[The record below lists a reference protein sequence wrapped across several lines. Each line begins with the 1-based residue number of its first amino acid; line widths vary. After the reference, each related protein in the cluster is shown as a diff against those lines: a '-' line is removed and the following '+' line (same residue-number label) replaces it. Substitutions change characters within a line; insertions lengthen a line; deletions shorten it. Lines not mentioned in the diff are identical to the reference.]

1 MSVLLA
7 AAALAIG
14 SSGWFGGP
22 YGGGPGRIS
31 FERDGTNSYA
41 RLVKDR
47 GPGATQLLPRHP
59 EEIGAVRRVKISF
72 LHRGSGGSFRWRLE
86 RRNDKGRYAPVK
98 NSAGNDFSEY
108 LSFNGA
114 GDWTLHEKIASM
126 PSRLVH
132 AGNAV
137 SVKFDVWGGNEPRT
151 LDVRSL
157 KVEPIHEETP
167 PSPPA
172 PVKIALEMVPKD
184 EGFGPVPFIWRSDAA
199 IKDGLLLRKGKP
211 FFWVG
216 NGCDFGA
223 SQASSVGLWAAKL
236 LGYTALSL
244 DPHGGLR
251 LAHEDG
257 TNATIRATVNLSGV
271 SHFREAAR
279 LGFYIDHFGNGNYK
293 WSPLKK
299 FSDAHPDF
307 HEFHYPHGHYIDFDT
322 GNPLGLALS
331 TAKREAYF
339 RYVHDV
345 PDVAS
350 TAEMELCREPG
361 PEPSNERTK
370 RGFRAWARR
379 KYGTLEEACRAWRR
393 EYAAW
398 DDVLP
403 MHLEESDVRGYMAR
417 ILQLRKAKVEFPE
430 MHYDWLQYL
439 QDDYTACVAA
449 EREELRRRLPNLPV
463 TIDVRGHGIEMDSY
477 CVLDPERIDPLMDLF
492 SIHFGAH
499 SYTYGGGMPYH
510 LPTLLDQTSFP
521 LFSYNFFRTN
531 TEKPIFNSEDIV
543 ATARIPGSDGAA
555 MEENDI
561 AGLHASPWK
570 FHLESGGED
579 GLAKGWHTK
588 DFDDSA
594 WDEMKVP
601 GCWDETERYS
611 CKPGVAWYRKRFVA
625 RANKLDWE
633 DGSHTFHIF
642 GKGIAQSGTIWL
654 NGEKV
659 GDVNGWDTPYRF
671 DVSAMLDYGRE
682 NEIVVRVDG
691 RGYQN
696 GLRFY
701 CHILANDKINRVERF
716 GAKQYRMML
725 WPYLMQGTIGCWV
738 WSWHNDYVRPY
749 FPSLV
754 RRLEVASEVVLP
766 DLRNRRG
773 NVAYLYGFL
782 SGRGLPCTIVGNHA
796 DYLNWY
802 NAIEFSGVRP
812 DVFGE
817 RHFVREID
825 PKRHSLLVVPFTKY
839 VSDETYAAFK
849 RYVLGGGTAVVTEDS
864 LERTFSRYRTT
875 DIREFAGIDKA
886 AGRKVVET
894 RRGAGRVVYV
904 AGHPQME
911 ELMELLKPYL
921 PKAQISV
928 TSAETREKP
937 LIERVFAGSA
947 TRKVLYL
954 ANWGGFD
961 HDLAVRIPEGF
972 TGWRMTPLEGVFE
985 RDPATG
991 AFRVKV
997 PSQDVAA
1004 VLLEAPS
1011 VVERVETDIP
1021 AAWRAAVDRNATLN
1035 EERDTGK
1042 PKVLF
1047 PIHHKTVDPV
1057 GKELYPYILD
1067 RIAAFG
1073 CEPKSV
1079 RIDEWTPE
1087 LLAGCPLVVLP
1098 ETNTKPFY
1106 RKSAKAWKPF
1116 RKMLAD
1122 YVNNGGALLFIAHT
1136 AWQVNNYAKLLDDV
1150 TPEFG
1155 VSKRWETPRDRRHCG
1170 FGDPGQVVGEAV
1182 AGSPITAG
1190 VGKVQLYRMNTLKL
1204 KGNAKAV
1211 VNIPSDA
1218 ENCAGACAMAAVEVG
1233 KGRVFVSADAMAFQ
1247 PFRIGEADNAAL
1259 LENVVGWLLG
1269 KPVTQA
1275 MRDEFKANLFL
1286 TEKTFQDNRR

>member
-1 MSVLLA
+1 MTALVA
-7 AAALAIG
+7 VFALAMG
-14 SSGWFGGP
+14 ASEWFGGP
-22 YGGGPGRIS
+22 YGGGPGRVS
-31 FERDGTNSYA
+31 SERDGTNEYA

-47 GPGATQLLPRHP
+47 GPGATQLQPRRP
-59 EEIGAVRRVKISF
+59 VEVGAARHVKVSF
-72 LHRGSGGSFRWRLE
+72 LHRGAGGSFRWRLE

-98 NSAGNDFSEY
+98 NSAGSDFAEH

-114 GDWTLHEKIASM
+114 DGWTLHEKTFVV
-126 PSRLVH
+126 PNRLVH

-151 LDVRSL
+151 LDVRGV
-157 KVEPIHEETP
+157 KVEPIREEAP
-167 PSPPA
+167 RPAPA
-172 PVKIALEMVPKD
+172 PVKIALEMSPKD
-184 EGFGPVPFIWRSDAA
+184 EGFGPVPFIWRPDAA

-216 NGCDFGA
+216 NGCDLGA
-223 SQASSVGLWAAKL
+223 SQSTSVGLWAAKL
-236 LGYTALSL
+236 LGYTVVSLNPQGELALVK
-244 DPHGGLR
+244 D
-251 LAHEDG
+251 DG
-257 TNATIRATVNLSGV
+257 ANATIRATANLAGV

-279 LGFYIDHFGNGNYK
+279 LGFFIDHFGNGNYK

-299 FSDAHPDF
+299 FAEAHPDF
-307 HEFHYPHGHYIDFDT
+307 KEIHYNHGHYIDIDT
-322 GNPLGLALS
+322 GHPLGLDLQ

-345 PDVAS
+345 PGV
-350 TAEMELCREPG
+350 AEMELCREPG
-361 PEPSNERTK
+361 PEPSNERAR

-379 KYGTLEEACRAWRR
+379 KYGTLDEACRTWRR
-393 EYAAW
+393 TYATW
-398 DDVLP
+398 DDVIP

-417 ILQLRKAKVEFPE
+417 ILQGRRAKAEFPA

-449 EREELRRRLPNLPV
+449 ERERLRERLPGLPV
-463 TIDVRGHGIEMDSY
+463 TIDVRGHGMDVDTY

-499 SYTYGGGMPYH
+499 SYTYGSGMPYH
-510 LPTLLDQTSFP
+510 LPSLLDQTSFP

-531 TEKPIFNSEDIV
+531 TEKPIFNSEDII

-555 MEENDI
+555 MEANDI

-570 FHLESGGED
+570 FRLESAGED
-579 GLAKGWHTK
+579 GLAKGWQAK
-588 DFDDSA
+588 DLNDSG

-601 GCWDETERYS
+601 GCWDETDRYS

-625 RANKLDWE
+625 RANRLDWE
-633 DGSHTFHIF
+633 DGSHTFNLY
-642 GKGIAQSGTIWL
+642 GKGIAQSGVIWL

-659 GDVNGWDTPYRF
+659 GEVKGWDRPYRF
-671 DVSAMLDYGRE
+671 DVSALLDYGRE
-682 NEIVVRVDG
+682 NELVVRVDG
-691 RGYQN
+691 RGFQN

-701 CHILANDKINRVERF
+701 CHILANDKINREERF

-725 WPYLMQGTIGCWV
+725 WPYLMQGTVGCWV
-738 WSWHNDYVRPY
+738 WSWHNDYARPY

-754 RRLEVASEVVLP
+754 KKLEVASEVVLP
-766 DLRNRRG
+766 DLRSRRG
-773 NVAYLYGFL
+773 DVAYLYGFL
-782 SGRGLPCTIVGNHA
+782 SGRGLPCTIVGNHV

-825 PKRHSLLVVPFTKY
+825 PSRHRLLVVPFTKY
-839 VSDETYAAFK
+839 VADETYEAFK
-849 RYVLGGGTAVVTEDS
+849 RYVLAGGTAVVTEGS
-864 LERTFSRYRTT
+864 LEKTFTRYRDT

-894 RRGAGRVVYV
+894 RRGGGKVVFV

-911 ELMELLKPYL
+911 ELMEILRPYL

-928 TSAETREKP
+928 ASAETRERP
-937 LIERVFAGSA
+937 LIERVFAGSP

-961 HDLAVRIPEGF
+961 HDLTVRIPEGF
-972 TGWRMTPLEGVFE
+972 AGWRMTPLEGSFD
-985 RDPATG
+985 RDSATG

-1021 AAWRAAVDRNATLN
+1021 AAWRAAVDRNAALN

-1106 RKSAKAWKPF
+1106 RKPAKEWRPF

-1122 YVNNGGALLFIAHT
+1122 YVSNGGSLFFIAHT
-1136 AWQVNNYAKLLDDV
+1136 AWEVNNYAKLLDDV

-1155 VSKRWETPRDRRHCG
+1155 IVKRWETPRDPRHSG

-1182 AGSPITAG
+1182 AGTPIADG
-1190 VGKVQLYRMNTLKL
+1190 VRRVQLYRMHTLSL
-1204 KGNAKAV
+1204 KGAAKAV
-1211 VNIPSDA
+1211 VRIPSDA
-1218 ENCAGACAMAAVEVG
+1218 EKCAGACAMAAVEVG

-1247 PFRIGEADNAAL
+1247 PFRIGEVDNAAL

-1269 KPVTQA
+1269 KPVTQE

-1286 TEKTFQDNRR
+1286 TEKTFQGNRR